1 MKKRATKVTMMK
13 KLIAL
18 MTLTMGITATAST
31 VKIEVQSPKASKA
44 WFMPTNINGFTTN
57 TIGTDVNHLRC
68 DTTVKDGQFQLLCRQ
83 KGQIVLVY
91 RDNTPQKDEVVA
103 TPRAIVTI
111 TTVKPKGK

>member
-1 MKKRATKVTMMK
+1 MK
-13 KLIAL
+13 KLLALTAL
-18 MTLTMGITATAST
+18 MIGMTAAAST
-31 VKIEVQSPKASKA
+31 VKIEVQSPKATKA

-83 KGQIVLVY
+83 KGMIVLVY
-91 RDNTPQKDEVVA
+91 RDNTPQKDAVVA

-111 TTVKPKGK
+111 TTVKPGSKK